1 MKVKHV
7 CAVIWC
13 DTNLYHKVEQWLRL
27 NLCNLEWTTWV
38 IRLYSYLQ
46 WKAGKSKSWGDGGSE
61 DVIKVKKKQ
70 TVRTPADKM
79 LPSGGKIFNLNF
91 AVKIKLKS
99 IIFLWMKASTQ
110 VERFLCSPQE
120 EGQSGVLVF
129 QQEAGRLVHAQN
141 MNQEF
146 LRVVNVN

>member
-1 MKVKHV
+1 
-7 CAVIWC
+7 
-13 DTNLYHKVEQWLRL
+13 
-27 NLCNLEWTTWV
+27 
-38 IRLYSYLQ
+38 
-46 WKAGKSKSWGDGGSE
+46 
-61 DVIKVKKKQ
+61 
-70 TVRTPADKM
+70 
-79 LPSGGKIFNLNF
+79 
-91 AVKIKLKS
+91 
-99 IIFLWMKASTQ
+99 MKASTQ

>member
-1 MKVKHV
+1 
-7 CAVIWC
+7 
-13 DTNLYHKVEQWLRL
+13 
-27 NLCNLEWTTWV
+27 
-38 IRLYSYLQ
+38 
-46 WKAGKSKSWGDGGSE
+46 
-61 DVIKVKKKQ
+61 
-70 TVRTPADKM
+70 M
-79 LPSGGKIFNLNF
+79 LPSRGKNLNLNF
-91 AVKIKLKS
+91 AVEIKLKS

-129 QQEAGRLVHAQN
+129 QQEAGRVVHAQN